1 MKIYKGSIL
10 KYKITGDENDRFKVT
25 VNGNYLKEYQN
36 IINHS
41 PDGFCWG
48 YAGSG
53 PSQLALAIMID
64 LYGEFFAKDHYQTFK
79 SDIIE
84 RLNIDNDFTLTEE
97 QIETWKKSRNLETLK
112 CKGCKKD
119 ISQWDSIIEENERY
133 CIKCFDDIV
142 IPRKMQ
148 MK

>member
-1 MKIYKGSIL
+1 MKIYEGSIL

-25 VNGNYLKEYQN
+25 VNGNYLKECQN

-53 PSQLALAIMID
+53 PSQLALGIMVD

-84 RLNIDNDFTLTEE
+84 KLNIDNDFILTEE
-97 QIETWKKSRNLETLK
+97 QIETWKKSRNFEVLK
-112 CKGCKKD
+112 CKECKKD
-119 ISQWDSIIEENERY
+119 ISQWDSMVEENERY
-133 CIKCFDDIV
+133 CFKCFDDIIV
-142 IPRKMQ
+142 PTKM
-148 MK
+148 